1 MAIVKMQA
9 KSSVTKDSEHVE
21 EFRSRIIRDP
31 LHDLIRIDNQEI
43 IEVMHAPAFQRLR
56 QIRQLGLAF
65 LVYPGAEHSRFIHAL
80 GAYHLSTRMIEA
92 LRRQNN
98 SLFSDEELLAIP
110 LAALCH
116 DIGHGPFS
124 HLFERVT
131 KEFVGDGANHE
142 SWTVK
147 ILEEEKEISTLL
159 KEAGVQQIIVE
170 IIKHTYEKLHV
181 QDIISSQLDV
191 DRFDYLCR
199 DSLMTGVKYG
209 DLDLSWLFRTVKV
222 AETSVGGEN
231 RSVLALDA
239 RRGMSAVEA
248 YILGRHHMYK
258 HVYYHKTI
266 RSAETMLK
274 KLLTEVVKATRD
286 GKLKGAL
293 THPVFTCLAKSEIP
307 SLEDYLTINDFV
319 ILNMLNDWAKCG
331 IEPVADLAS
340 RLRKR
345 DIFAAI
351 VVSEKFT
358 SDMGKAADAIE
369 KTKKFLKEKG
379 LDPET
384 YYIYDTPQDTAY
396 KDLYHYQRKEKEDEA
411 QDLYCVEGD
420 KVFSLSSKKTFLSE
434 LEYIEHRVYVP
445 KEFENDIRGF
455 W

>member
-1 MAIVKMQA
+1 MQA
-9 KSSVTKDSEHVE
+9 AKIAETKPESVA
-21 EFRSRIIRDP
+21 FRSRIIRDP
-31 LHDLIRIDNQEI
+31 LHDLIRVDDREI
-43 IEVMHAPAFQRLR
+43 LEVMHAPAFQRLR

-80 GAYHLSTRMIEA
+80 GAYHLANRMIES
-92 LRRQNN
+92 LKRQN
-98 SLFSDEELLAIP
+98 STLFTDTELLAIP

-131 KEFVGDGANHE
+131 KDFVGDGANHE
-142 SWTVK
+142 TWTVRILEEQQDISK
-147 ILEEEKEISTLL
+147 ILEE
-159 KEAGVQQIIVE
+159 AGVKQTITE
-170 IIKHTYEKLHV
+170 IINHTYEKLHV

-209 DLDLSWLFRTVKV
+209 DLDLSWLLRTVKV
-222 AETSVGGEN
+222 AETLVGGKT

-239 RRGMSAVEA
+239 RRGMSSVES

-274 KLLTEVVKATRD
+274 KLLTEVVKAT
-286 GKLKGAL
+286 GNKKLKDSL
-293 THPVFTCLAKSEIP
+293 THPVFVSLANKEVQ
-307 SLEDYLTINDFV
+307 SLDDYLAINDFV
-319 ILNMLNDWAKCG
+319 ILNLLEQWAKCG
-331 IEPVADLAS
+331 IEPVADLAM
-340 RLRKR
+340 RLRNR

-351 VVSEKFT
+351 VVSDKLIGDIQK
-358 SDMGKAADAIE
+358 SHDAIE
-369 KTKKFLKEKG
+369 KTKNFLKEKK
-379 LDPET
+379 LDPDI

-396 KDLYHYQRKEKEDEA
+396 KDLYYYQRKEKEDEA
-411 QDLYCVEGD
+411 QDLYCVDGD
-420 KVFSLSSKKTFLSE
+420 KVFTLSSRKTFLSE

-445 KEFENDIRGF
+445 KEFEKEIRSF

>member
-1 MAIVKMQA
+1 ML
-9 KSSVTKDSEHVE
+9 D
-21 EFRSRIIRDP
+21 
-31 LHDLIRIDNQEI
+31 
-43 IEVMHAPAFQRLR
+43 
-56 QIRQLGLAF
+56 
-65 LVYPGAEHSRFIHAL
+65 AL
-80 GAYHLSTRMIEA
+80 Q
-92 LRRQNN
+92 RQNR
-98 SLFSDEELLAIP
+98 SLFSEAELLAIP

-131 KEFVGDGANHE
+131 KEFVGDGSSHE
-142 SWTVK
+142 SWTVR
-147 ILEEEKEISTLL
+147 ILEEEPEISSILV
-159 KEAGVQQIIVE
+159 KAGVKQIITEV
-170 IIKHTYEKLHV
+170 INHTYEKLHV

-209 DLDLSWLFRTVKV
+209 DLDLSWLLRTVKV
-222 AETSVGGEN
+222 AETSVGGQI
-231 RSVLALDA
+231 RSVLALDS

-274 KLLTEVVKATRD
+274 KLLIEVVKATQHD
-286 GKLKGAL
+286 KLKDSL
-293 THPVFTCLAKSEIP
+293 THPVFTALAKKEVP

-319 ILNMLNDWAKCG
+319 ILNLLEQWAKCG

-340 RLRKR
+340 RLRNR

-351 VVSEKFT
+351 VVSDKFT
-358 SDMGKAADAIE
+358 EDIQKAHDAIE
-369 KTKKFLKEKG
+369 KTKSFLKRKN
-379 LDPET
+379 LDPDV

-396 KDLYHYQRKEKEDEA
+396 KDLYYYQRNDQEEEA

-420 KVFSLSSKKTFLSE
+420 RVFTLSSRKTFLSD
-434 LEYIEHRVYVP
+434 LVYKEHRVYVP
-445 KEFENDIRGF
+445 KEFENEIREF

>member
-1 MAIVKMQA
+1 MQA
-9 KSSVTKDSEHVE
+9 AALPEKKKVE

-31 LHDLIRIDNQEI
+31 LHDLIRIDNREI
-43 IEVMHAPAFQRLR
+43 LEVMHAPAFQRLR

-80 GAYHLSTRMIEA
+80 GAYHLSICMIEA
-92 LRRQNN
+92 LRRQNPT
-98 SLFSDEELLAIP
+98 LFTESELLAIP

-131 KEFVGDGANHE
+131 KEFVGGGASHE
-142 SWTVK
+142 SWTVRILEEQPEISK
-147 ILEEEKEISTLL
+147 ILET
-159 KEAGVQQIIVE
+159 AGVKQIITE

-209 DLDLSWLFRTVKV
+209 DLDLSWLLRTVKV
-222 AETSVGGEN
+222 AETSVGGQN

-286 GKLKGAL
+286 GKLKNSL
-293 THPVFTCLAKSEIP
+293 THPVFSSLAKAQVP
-307 SLEDYLTINDFV
+307 SLDDYLTINDFV
-319 ILNMLNDWAKCG
+319 ILNMLEQWAQCG
-331 IEPVADLAS
+331 VEPVADLAM

-351 VVSEKFT
+351 VVPEKIT
-358 SDMGKAADAIE
+358 SDMQKGHDAIE
-369 KTKKFLKEKG
+369 KTKTFLKEKH
-379 LDPET
+379 LDPDI

-396 KDLYHYQRKEKEDEA
+396 KDLYHYQRKGKEDEA
-411 QDLYCVEGD
+411 QDLYCVDGNN
-420 KVFSLSSKKTFLSE
+420 VFTLSSRKTFLSE

-445 KEFENDIRGF
+445 KEFENEIRGF